1 MYICTLLTSP
11 ANPTLDP
18 ALVESLRNAW
28 GGGDAVWLSPDE
40 AAEFSLPAIPENRWA
55 VWADVQLMGVDL
67 IVQPVEGRRKSMLL
81 ADMDST
87 MIEQECIDELAE
99 EAGVGERVKDITARA
114 MNGELDFDGAL
125 RERVGLLKGL
135 EAAVI
140 QTVLATR
147 ISMMPGGAILLAT
160 MKAGG
165 AYAALVSGG
174 FTAFTESVAVRLG
187 FDENRANTLIVKDG
201 VLTGEVGM
209 PILGKQAKVD
219 ALEQITARLGIS
231 DSDVMAVGDG
241 ANDLPMLSAAG
252 LGIAFRAK
260 PLVRE
265 SAKQSMSTHGL
276 DSILYLLGYRD
287 NDIIR

>member
-1 MYICTLLTSP
+1 
-11 ANPTLDP
+11 
-18 ALVESLRNAW
+18 
-28 GGGDAVWLSPDE
+28 
-40 AAEFSLPAIPENRWA
+40 
-55 VWADVQLMGVDL
+55 
-67 IVQPVEGRRKSMLL
+67 
-81 ADMDST
+81 MDST

-125 RERVGLLKGL
+125 HERVGLLKGL

-140 QTVLATR
+140 QTVFATR

-187 FDENRANTLIVKDG
+187 FDENRANTLIVKHG

-241 ANDLPMLSAAG
+241 ANDLGMLHRAG
-252 LGIAFRAK
+252 TGVALHAK
-260 PLVRE
+260 PSVAAECDVRIN
-265 SAKQSMSTHGL
+265 HGDL
-276 DSILYLLGYRD
+276 TALLYIQGYAR
-287 NDIIR
+287 NEFVVPA